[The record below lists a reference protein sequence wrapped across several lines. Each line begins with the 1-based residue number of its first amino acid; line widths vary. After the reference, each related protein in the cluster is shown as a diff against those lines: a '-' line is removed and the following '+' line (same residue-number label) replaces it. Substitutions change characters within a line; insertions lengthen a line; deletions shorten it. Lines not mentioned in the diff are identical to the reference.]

1 VDAKVKIWFKNLF
14 DDELKDTDHVLE
26 DRRAELASCTDPAK
40 RAEIQ
45 ASISRLEE
53 YKKWIKDFKKQ
64 TEVA

>member
-1 VDAKVKIWFKNLF
+1 MDAKVKIWFNNLF
-14 DDELKDTDHVLE
+14 DDELKDTDQVLD
-26 DRRAELASCTDPAK
+26 DRREKLASCTNPAE
-40 RAEIQ
+40 RTEIQ